1 MAENTGNTSSRP
13 SVAILGVG
21 TMGTGMAHRLLS
33 QNGKVTVYSRK
44 PEKRQEFEKAGAST
58 ADSPSKA
65 VENADV
71 VITIV
76 SDDAASREVW
86 LGRNGAL
93 ASVKPGSVSLECST
107 ISPDW
112 VGELGKHFAEKGR
125 QFLDAPVTGSKPQA
139 TAGELTFLV
148 GGQTDALEKAEPVL
162 QLLGRKIAH
171 LGPLGSGARMKLIN
185 NMLCAV
191 QAAGLAEAL
200 ALAEKSGLAID
211 SVLDILT
218 NGAPGSPMVK
228 TLSKRMTDRNYD
240 VNFYLHLM
248 AKDVEYAVNLSESV
262 GASHEAANAA
272 LDLLNNAKEKGWNDK
287 DFSSLI
293 EPLRAQ

>member
-1 MAENTGNTSSRP
+1 
-13 SVAILGVG
+13 
-21 TMGTGMAHRLLS
+21 MAHRLLS
-33 QNGKVTVYSRK
+33 QKGKVTVYARK

-58 ADSPSKA
+58 ADSPLKA

-71 VITIV
+71 VISIV
-76 SDDAASREVW
+76 SDDTASREIW
-86 LGRNGAL
+86 LGSQGAL
-93 ASVKPGSVSLECST
+93 AGLKPDSVSLESST
-107 ISPDW
+107 ISPEL
-112 VGELGKHFAEKGR
+112 VNELGKKFAEKGR

-139 TAGELTFLV
+139 AAGELTFLV
-148 GGQTDALEKAEPVL
+148 GGEAAALEKAEPAL
-162 QLLGRKIAH
+162 KILGRKIAH

-200 ALAEKSGLAID
+200 ALAEKSGLAVD

-228 TLSKRMTDRNYD
+228 TLSKRMVERNYD
-240 VNFYLHLM
+240 VNFYLRLM
-248 AKDVEYAVNLSESV
+248 AKDVAYAIDLSESF
-262 GASHEAANAA
+262 GASHRAADAA
-272 LDLLNNAKEKGWNDK
+272 LKLLDDAKEKGWSDK
-287 DFSSLI
+287 DFSSLV

>member
-1 MAENTGNTSSRP
+1 MADNSKEISSLP
-13 SVAILGVG
+13 SVAILGMG
-21 TMGTGMAHRLLS
+21 TMGSGMAHRLLNH
-33 QNGKVTVYSRK
+33 NGKVTIYARK
-44 PEKRQEFEKAGAST
+44 PEKRQEFENAGATT
-58 ADSPSKA
+58 ADAPAKA
-65 VENADV
+65 AANADV

-86 LGRNGAL
+86 LGPNGAL
-93 ASVKPGSVSLECST
+93 SGVKPGTVSLECST

-112 VGELGKHFAEKGR
+112 AVELGKYFAEKHRG
-125 QFLDAPVTGSKPQA
+125 FLDAPVTGSKPQA
-139 TAGELTFLV
+139 AAGELTFLV
-148 GGQTDALEKAEPVL
+148 GGDADALKKAEPVL
-162 QLLGRKIAH
+162 KILGRNIAH

-211 SVLDILT
+211 SVMDILT

-228 TLSKRMTDRNYD
+228 TLSKRMIDRNYD

-248 AKDVEYAVNLSESV
+248 AKDVRYAIQLSKTV
-262 GASHEAANAA
+262 GASHQAADVA
-272 LDLLNNAKEKGWNDK
+272 LDLLKKAGDKGWSDK

>member
-1 MAENTGNTSSRP
+1 MADNSTQSLP
-13 SVAILGVG
+13 AVAILGLG
-21 TMGTGMAHRLLS
+21 TMGAGMAHRLLS
-33 QNGKVTVYSRK
+33 QNGKVTVYARK
-44 PEKRQEFEKAGAST
+44 PEKRQEFERAGART
-58 ADSPSKA
+58 ADSPLQA
-65 VENADV
+65 VENAEI
-71 VITIV
+71 VISMV

-86 LGRNGAL
+86 LGAKGAL
-93 ASVKPGSVSLECST
+93 GGLKPDSVSLECST
-107 ISPDW
+107 ISPDL
-112 VGELGKHFAEKGR
+112 VNELGKKFAEKGR

-139 TAGELTFLV
+139 GAGELTFLV
-148 GGQTDALEKAEPVL
+148 GGEAAALKKAEPVL
-162 QLLGRKIAH
+162 KVLGRKVAH
-171 LGPLGSGARMKLIN
+171 LGPLGSGARMKLLN

-228 TLSKRMTDRNYD
+228 TLSKRMIARTYD

-248 AKDVEYAVNLSESV
+248 AKDVGYAIKLSENY
-262 GASHEAANAA
+262 GASHRAADVA
-272 LDLLNNAKEKGWNDK
+272 LDLLNDAKEKGWSDK
-287 DFSSLI
+287 DFSSLV